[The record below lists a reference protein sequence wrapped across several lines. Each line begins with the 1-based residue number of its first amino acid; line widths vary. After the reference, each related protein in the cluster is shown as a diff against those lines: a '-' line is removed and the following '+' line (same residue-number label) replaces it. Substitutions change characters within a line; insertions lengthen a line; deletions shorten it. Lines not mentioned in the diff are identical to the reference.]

1 MQLVSSLLKQISYES
16 VRGDEGLRIADICY
30 HSGKVR
36 ESSLFVCIKGQNSD
50 GHDFVGDALEKGANV
65 FVMHESRELLAEELW
80 KKSRALE
87 SYGQAKKSLC
97 IIFVK
102 DTRAALAGLSAAFFD
117 YPARKMRMIGITGTN
132 GKTTTAYMVREMLR
146 QAGYRVGMIG
156 TIVTDNGHTE
166 REAVHT
172 TPEAYDLQKFFAEMV
187 NNHCDCCVM
196 EVSSQGI
203 LMRRTEGIFFDIGIF
218 LNIEPDHIGKGE
230 HPDFANYLFCKSRLM
245 QQCKIGIV
253 NQDDKHVEEILN
265 GHTCEVETFGI
276 EHPADVMAEEV
287 AHCMRNG
294 SLLEHFR
301 IKISCNYFYA
311 TMRLPGI
318 FNIYNVIA
326 AVAAVR
332 HFRVKKSEI
341 QSALWRLQIPGR
353 LENLTEGKNFAF
365 LIDYA
370 HNEMSLRKLLETLR
384 MFEPN
389 RLIVIF
395 GCGGNRSHLRR
406 YRMGETAGK
415 LADLTII
422 TSDNPRWEDP
432 LDIMGQIE
440 EGMKKT
446 DGRYEKLADR
456 QEAIRYAIMQAKAGD
471 IIVLAGKG
479 HETYQEVKGKRY
491 PMLDREIV
499 KKYITDTLQGV

>member
-1 MQLVSSLLKQISYES
+1 MQSVSSLLKQISYES
-16 VRGDEGLRIADICY
+16 VRGDEGLRITDICY

-50 GHDFVGDALEKGANV
+50 GHDYAEAALEKGARV
-65 FVMHESRELLAEELW
+65 FVMHEGKKKLAETLFRRRHTERDF
-80 KKSRALE
+80 KETVS
-87 SYGQAKKSLC
+87 GLC
-97 IIFVK
+97 VILVK
-102 DTRAALAGLSAAFFD
+102 DTRTALAELSAAFFD

-156 TIVTDNGHTE
+156 TIVTDNGWVET
-166 REAVHT
+166 EAVHT
-172 TPEAYDLQKFFAEMV
+172 TPEAYDLQKLLAEMV
-187 NNHCDCCVM
+187 ENHCDCCVM

-203 LMRRTEGIFFDIGIF
+203 LMQRTAGIFFDIGLF

-230 HPDFANYLFCKSRLM
+230 HPDFANYLYCKSLLL
-245 QQCKIGIV
+245 QQCGIGIV
-253 NQDDKHVEEILN
+253 NWDDKHRNEILN
-265 GHTCEVETFGI
+265 GHTCKVETFGI
-276 EHPADVMAEEV
+276 KQPADVMAEEV

-301 IKISCNYFYA
+301 IRMSGNYFYA
-311 TMRLPGI
+311 TMRLPGD
-318 FNIYNVIA
+318 FNIYNAIA

-332 HFRVKKSEI
+332 HFHVRQSEI
-341 QSALWRLQIPGR
+341 QSALWRLKVPGR
-353 LENLTEGKNFAF
+353 LENLTEGKDFAF

-384 MFEPN
+384 LFCPK

-406 YRMGETAGK
+406 YHMGETAGR

-422 TSDNPRWEDP
+422 TSDNPRWEEP
-432 LDIMGQIE
+432 FAIMAQIE
-440 EGMKKT
+440 EGIQKTSGAYKKI
-446 DGRYEKLADR
+446 ADR
-456 QEAIRYAIMQAKAGD
+456 REAICYASEIADKGD
-471 IIVLAGKG
+471 ILVLAGKG
-479 HETYQEVKGKRY
+479 HESYQEIKGNHH
-491 PMLDREIV
+491 PMNDREIV
-499 KKYITDTLQGV
+499 RECYRDKENK